1 MIPEPPFFGFLGEA
15 LALVSAIL
23 FALSNIFILRGSVR
37 ASGDNGAL
45 LSVLVTVLVSGT
57 LWLALSGEIPTGGG
71 GGGLWGGLAWF
82 AMAGLLA
89 TVFGRIFLWKS
100 IQRLGVT
107 RASAIKRLNP
117 FFSVVL
123 AALVLGEVITPLM
136 GAGMALIAVS
146 FGTLIRGT
154 VRSLWSRGGA
164 AASGEGHLP
173 ADYLYGPAS
182 ALCYAT
188 SYIGRRYGLDRIP
201 DAVFGTFVAA
211 IAALGYYAIASI
223 FVRDYRRAFR
233 EALSGANRWQLAA
246 AVAVSFGQIAN
257 FGAIQFTAV
266 SKVVMI
272 TSMEIFISM
281 FLAVIVFKT
290 EKPPE
295 PTTILAAFM
304 ATAGV
309 TLVALG

>member
-1 MIPEPPFFGFLGEA
+1 MTPGVEPALFGFLGEA

-23 FALSNIFILRGSVR
+23 FALSNIFILRGMVR

-45 LSVLVTVLVSGT
+45 LSVLVTVLVSAA
-57 LWLALSGEIPTGGG
+57 LWVALGASLPAAAGA
-71 GGGLWGGLAWF
+71 GLWAGLAWF

-123 AALVLGEVITPLM
+123 AALVLGEVITLVM
-136 GAGMALIAVS
+136 AAGMALIAVS

-154 VRSLWSRGGA
+154 ITSLWSRSA
-164 AASGEGHLP
+164 AAGEENT
-173 ADYLYGPAS
+173 AIDYLYGPAS

-188 SYIGRRYGLDRIP
+188 SYIGRRFGLDRIP

-211 IAALGYYAIASI
+211 VAALGYYLVASV

-233 EALSGANRWQLAA
+233 EALTGANRWQLAA
-246 AVAVSFGQIAN
+246 AVAVSFGQISN

-290 EKPPE
+290 EKRPE
-295 PTTILAAFM
+295 PATLLAALLAM
-304 ATAGV
+304 AGV
-309 TLVALG
+309 TLVAFG

>member
-1 MIPEPPFFGFLGEA
+1 MTGPAEAPFFGYLGEA
-15 LALVSAIL
+15 LAFASAIL
-23 FALSNIFILRGSVR
+23 FALSNVFILRGTVR

-45 LSVLVTVLVSGT
+45 LSVLVTVLVSAA
-57 LWLALSGEIPTGGG
+57 LWLALGASLPLAVGSV
-71 GGGLWGGLAWF
+71 LWTGLAWF

-100 IQRLGVT
+100 IQSLGVT

-123 AALVLGEVITPLM
+123 AALILGEVITPLM
-136 GAGMALIAVS
+136 GVGMALVAVS
-146 FGTLIRGT
+146 FGTLVRGT
-154 VRSLWSRGGA
+154 IWSLWRGA
-164 AASGEGHLP
+164 EAGEEHTAL
-173 ADYLYGPAS
+173 DYMYGPAS

-188 SYIGRRYGLDRIP
+188 SYIGRRFGLERIP
-201 DAVFGTFVAA
+201 DAVFGTLVAA
-211 IAALGYYAIASI
+211 VAAVGYYAIASL

-233 EALSGANRWQLAA
+233 EALTGANRSQLAA

-281 FLAVIVFKT
+281 FLAVVVFKA
-290 EKPPE
+290 ERRPD
-295 PTTILAAFM
+295 PTTIFAALLAM
-304 ATAGV
+304 AGV
-309 TLVALG
+309 VLVALG

>member
-1 MIPEPPFFGFLGEA
+1 MSPEPPLFGFLGEA

-23 FALSNIFILRGSVR
+23 FALSNICILRGSVR

-45 LSVLVTVLVSGT
+45 LSVLVTVLVSGA
-57 LWLALSGEIPTGGG
+57 LWLVLGADIPGGSSGAGLLSA
-71 GGGLWGGLAWF
+71 LAWF

-146 FGTLIRGT
+146 FGTLVRGT
-154 VRSLWSRGGA
+154 VRSLWSRA
-164 AASGEGHLP
+164 AAPAAGEEVRA
-173 ADYLYGPAS
+173 ADYLYGPTS

-188 SYIGRRYGLDRIP
+188 SYIGRRFGLERIP
-201 DAVFGTFVAA
+201 DAIFGTLVAA
-211 IAALGYYAIASI
+211 VAALGYYVVASW

-233 EALSGANRWQLAA
+233 EALTGANRWQLAA
-246 AVAVSFGQIAN
+246 AVAVSFGQISN

-281 FLAVIVFKT
+281 FLAVIVFRT
-290 EKPPE
+290 EKRPE
-295 PTTILAAFM
+295 PTTLLAALLAM
-304 ATAGV
+304 AGV